1 MSNNNQN
8 KKTNIEVEETVR
20 MSFFESKKFRHVVN
34 IINICLI
41 VFLVGLITYRQI
53 SRTKEITADMAQT
66 EIISADE
73 AVKQA
78 QGTMTS
84 VYLSLIRG
92 ETGEYNGHKLKFG
105 YNSDY
110 SGYFD
115 KDNTDV
121 QEYTYQLTSPSE
133 DDEKKGY
140 VSNVIIYKEGN
151 SSQSVQYKL
160 QFDDEQNLILYHPD
174 SKISIKLA
182 D

>member
-1 MSNNNQN
+1 MGNNNQN
-8 KKTNIEVEETVR
+8 KKNNIEAEETIR
-20 MSFFESKKFRHVVN
+20 ISFFESKKFRLVVN
-34 IINICLI
+34 VLNICLI
-41 VFLVGLITYRQI
+41 VFLVGLIAYRQTI
-53 SRTKEITADMAQT
+53 KPKEITAGTSQA

-121 QEYTYQLTSPSE
+121 QGYNYNLTSPSE
-133 DDEKKGY
+133 DDENKGY
-140 VSNVIIYKEGN
+140 VANVIIYKDGN

-160 QFDDEQNLILYHPD
+160 QFDEEQNLILYHPD
-174 SKISIKLA
+174 SKVSIKLV